1 MQLISHF
8 LNTIITTLRS
18 QLRPLR
24 GAQLGPSR
32 QDLAIDDGRAASRRG
47 VDADAPPCR
56 VRGDRG
62 RGGEAVGL
70 GVETRVGREDGEE
83 LRLEGV

>member
-8 LNTIITTLRS
+8 LNTIIPTLCS
-18 QLRPLR
+18 QLCPLR
-24 GAQLGPSR
+24 GAKFGPSR
-32 QDLAIDDGRAASRRG
+32 QDLAIDDGCAASRCG
-47 VDADAPPCR
+47 VDADAPPRR

-62 RGGEAVGL
+62 GGREAVSL